1 MSWPTMGRSE
11 PCRARCVVICL
22 VAMLACGLAACAA
35 DKEQPGPATTSDLV
49 VDLQSLQPSEG
60 GLSPS
65 FHPADQSYAV
75 NVGPNTSTVTLTAVT
90 TDPRANLKI
99 NNQSATSGQP
109 FGPIPLNG
117 LTTTIPIV
125 VEAFG
130 VTKDYQVTVTRQ
142 TTPDLQ
148 NLTASAGA
156 LSPAFAPA
164 TLAYTVTTGFST
176 ASTTITAT
184 VADNTATLT
193 INGSPATSGVAS
205 SPIAL
210 NPGTTIIP
218 VEVTASNGRKKT
230 YQVTVVRGNTA
241 DLANLQTS
249 AGPIAPVFSPSVQN
263 YTASTGFTTTQAT
276 ITVTPADS
284 TATITINNQAAQSG
298 QAAGPFNLNV
308 GSNTFTIVATAGSA
322 GSKTYTLV
330 ITRTPADTDANLTN
344 LSVSAGALNP
354 GFDPTI
360 TNYVVNAPNSTTS
373 TTVTAT
379 VARSTSSLTINGNPA
394 ISGQAAGPFNLNV
407 GANLVTVIVTAQSG
421 ATRQYQVTINRSGNG
436 DANLANLSVSAGPLN
451 PGFNPNTPAYSLT
464 VPFTTTSTTV
474 TATVSTSTSTVAING
489 SPATSGQA
497 FGPISLPVG
506 TTTIPVTVTAQ
517 DSSTKSYQVAIT
529 RQGPTPAVLTSLS
542 VSAGPLNP
550 VFGQNT
556 TNYTVNVVNSVNST
570 TVTATVSAGLT
581 LSINGSPASS
591 GVAFGP
597 ISLPVGTTN
606 ISVKVTAQDGSSLTY
621 TVAITRADIICSANL
636 TGLAVGSNSVP
647 GFAPNVISY
656 AVAVSSSTTSVVVGA
671 TAAAPATV
679 TINESSTNP
688 RTITLGDP
696 GTVTTVAIVVSCPA
710 GSKRYTLTISRPL
723 SSNATLASFRA
734 FENTK
739 LGTEIALTLSAPTF
753 QCTVNGNCL
762 YTGSTGATGV
772 RFTATKSDI
781 NATLRI
787 LGPANALGLAVL
799 YDTAGPGDPT
809 AEATL
814 SFQNVCGSTAL
825 TVRLQVTAQDGVT
838 QRTTTITVTQDLCV
852 VG

>member
-22 VAMLACGLAACAA
+22 VAMLACSLAACAA

-193 INGSPATSGVAS
+193 INGSPVTSGVAS

-210 NPGTTIIP
+210 NPGSTIIP

-284 TATITINNQAAQSG
+284 TATITINNQAAQNG
-298 QAAGPFNLNV
+298 QAVGPFNLNV

-379 VARSTSSLTINGNPA
+379 VAQSTSSLTINNNPA
-394 ISGQAAGPFNLNV
+394 TSGQAAGPFSLNI
-407 GANLVTVIVTAQSG
+407 GANVFTVVVTAQSG
-421 ATRQYQVTINRSGNG
+421 ATRAYQVTIIRSDPSCSATLTNLTVSPGSIAFNPGIQSYTVNVG
-436 DANLANLSVSAGPLN
+436 DTVGSVTVSATPQASTTVTINGQVTTSRSVTLN
-451 PGFNPNTPAYSLT
+451 PPGTATTITVAVQCPDGSTTTYTITVNRANPACNPNLGNLTLSAGSISFTPSQTTYAIT
-464 VPFTTTSTTV
+464 VRNSTASTTV
-474 TATVSTSTSTVAING
+474 TATLPAGSTSTLRINNQQV
-489 SPATSGQA
+489 TSGQTVTVPL
-497 FGPISLPVG
+497 PIVG
-506 TTTIPVTVTAQ
+506 LNAISVVVTCADGSSRPYTVTVT
-517 DSSTKSYQVAIT
+517 
-529 RQGPTPAVLTSLS
+529 RQGDATLKNLEIPTPGCEFFCANILQPAFSPTRFSY
-542 VSAGPLNP
+542 A
-550 VFGQNT
+550 
-556 TNYTVNVVNSVNST
+556 
-570 TVTATVSAGLT
+570 ATVSS
-581 LSINGSPASS
+581 SIGAVDVRATKNNASQ
-591 GVAFGP
+591 V
-597 ISLPVGTTN
+597 
-606 ISVKVTAQDGSSLTY
+606 
-621 TVAITRADIICSANL
+621 
-636 TGLAVGSNSVP
+636 
-647 GFAPNVISY
+647 
-656 AVAVSSSTTSVVVGA
+656 
-671 TAAAPATV
+671 V
-679 TINESSTNP
+679 TINKQVTTD
-688 RTITLGDP
+688 RTIFLNAIGTPTLI
-696 GTVTTVAIVVSCPA
+696 TV
-710 GSKRYTLTISRPL
+710 
-723 SSNATLASFRA
+723 
-734 FENTK
+734 
-739 LGTEIALTLSAPTF
+739 
-753 QCTVNGNCL
+753 
-762 YTGSTGATGV
+762 
-772 RFTATKSDI
+772 D
-781 NATLRI
+781 
-787 LGPANALGLAVL
+787 
-799 YDTAGPGDPT
+799 
-809 AEATL
+809 
-814 SFQNVCGSTAL
+814 
-825 TVRLQVTAQDGVT
+825 VTASDGVT
-838 QRTTTITVTQDLCV
+838 KEAYTVTVSRNSADLASLVVRPPGSGPGCNAAFTKPYALDPEFSASQLNYRVNVGVVPVVSVCVAAGPVDPNAIVKINGQTGTLRQITLNTTINTTLVGIEVTAPNLAPKSYTVTVFQDSV
-852 VG
+852 D